1 MFDSL
6 PARFIL
12 SAFLAFFLAAFF
24 LYHFMVFK
32 VNKHLDAGEH
42 FPHSLTFGQR
52 DQLRDLYKSLYPR
65 SPVYQF
71 TMICAIALLLLA
83 VAFAGYRFWDNA
95 GKIAH
100 P

>member
-12 SAFLAFFLAAFF
+12 SVFLTFFFAAFF

-32 VNKHLDAGEH
+32 VNQHLDPGEK
-42 FPHSLTFGQR
+42 FPHSMSFGQR
-52 DQLRDLYKSLYPR
+52 EQLRDLYKSLYPR

-71 TMICAIALLLLA
+71 TMSCAIALLLLA
-83 VAFAGYRFWDNA
+83 VAFAAYRFWDSVRTLT
-95 GKIAH
+95 H